1 MRALSARSV
10 LAPPARSNR
19 SVLKYVRIAST
30 AGGKNDKQDSPKTG
44 RKKGKTS
51 VLLPWLI
58 IIPFVGGLLC
68 WLAER
73 LGAKTPRW
81 IALITMGL
89 TLAISLQLWLQG
101 GYSLTQAAG
110 MPQWQSEFSASWI
123 PRFGINF
130 HLALDGLSL
139 LMVVL
144 TGLLGLM
151 AVLCSWNEIEK
162 YQGFFHLNL
171 MWILGGVIG
180 VFLAIDM
187 FLFFFFWEMMLVPMY
202 FLIAL
207 WGHKASDG
215 KTRITAA
222 TKFFI
227 YTQSSG
233 LVMLIAILALVFVH
247 YNATGVWTFNYEQ
260 LLKTPM
266 SHTVEYL
273 LMLGFFIAFAVKM
286 PVVPLHGWLPDAHS
300 QAPTAGSV
308 DLAGILLKTAAY
320 GLLRFSLPLF
330 PNASAEFAPIAMWLG
345 IIGIFY
351 GAWMAFSQTDIKRL
365 IAYTSI
371 SHMGFVLIAIYT
383 GSQLAFQGAVV
394 QMIAHGLSAAAL
406 FILCGQL
413 YERLH
418 TRDMRQMGG
427 LWSRIKWI
435 PGLSLFFAVA
445 NLGMP
450 GTGNF
455 AGEFMILTGSFQV
468 VPVIIVIATFGLV
481 FASVY
486 SLIMMQRAYY
496 GEAKSKDPLP
506 GMSPRE
512 FTMIMV
518 LVVLLVLLGV
528 YPQPILDTSHAAM
541 SNIQQWFTAS
551 ISTTRP

>member
-1 MRALSARSV
+1 M
-10 LAPPARSNR
+10 
-19 SVLKYVRIAST
+19 
-30 AGGKNDKQDSPKTG
+30 
-44 RKKGKTS
+44 
-51 VLLPWLI
+51 LLPWLI
-58 IIPFVGGLLC
+58 LLPFVGGLLC
-68 WLAER
+68 WQFER
-73 LGAKTPRW
+73 FGTKVPRW

-89 TLAISLQLWLQG
+89 TLVLSLQLWMQG

-110 MPQWQSEFSASWI
+110 LPQWQSEFSAAWI

-151 AVLCSWNEIEK
+151 AVLCSWKEIENN
-162 YQGFFHLNL
+162 QGFFYLNL

-227 YTQSSG
+227 YTQASG
-233 LVMLIAILALVFVH
+233 LVMLIAILGLVFVH
-247 YNATGVWTFNYEQ
+247 YNATGVWTFNYTE

-266 SHTVEYL
+266 SHGVEYL

-330 PNASAEFAPIAMWLG
+330 PNASAEFAPVAMGLG

-351 GAWMAFSQTDIKRL
+351 GAWMAFTQYDIKRL

-383 GSQLAFQGAVV
+383 GSQLAFQGAVI

-427 LWSRIKWI
+427 LWSRIKWL

-455 AGEFMILTGSFQV
+455 VGEFMILTGSFKV
-468 VPVIIVIATFGLV
+468 APVVIIIATFGLV

-496 GEAKSKDPLP
+496 GPAKSDTPLP

-512 FTMIMV
+512 FLMIMV

>member
-1 MRALSARSV
+1 M
-10 LAPPARSNR
+10 
-19 SVLKYVRIAST
+19 
-30 AGGKNDKQDSPKTG
+30 
-44 RKKGKTS
+44 
-51 VLLPWLI
+51 I

-73 LGAKTPRW
+73 LGAKVPRW

-89 TLAISLQLWLQG
+89 TLVLSMQLWLQG
-101 GYSLTQAAG
+101 GYSLTQATG
-110 MPQWQSEFSASWI
+110 MPQWQSEYSVPWI
-123 PRFGINF
+123 PRFGIHF
-130 HLALDGLSL
+130 HLAIDGLSL

-151 AVLCSWNEIEK
+151 AVLCSWKEIEK

-180 VFLAIDM
+180 VFLSIDM

-227 YTQSSG
+227 YTQASG

-247 YNATGVWTFNYEQ
+247 YNATGVWTFSYEE

-330 PNASAEFAPIAMWLG
+330 PHASAEFAPIAMWLG
-345 IIGIFY
+345 VIGIFY
-351 GAWMAFSQTDIKRL
+351 GAWMAFAQTDIKRL

-383 GSQLAFQGAVV
+383 GSQLAFQGAVI

-418 TRDMRQMGG
+418 TRDLRQMGG

-486 SLIMMQRAYY
+486 SLVMMQRAYY
-496 GEAKSKDPLP
+496 GEAKSQTPLP

-512 FTMIMV
+512 FIMIMV